1 MLKCFLLSKSCDYL
15 RSKQLCQFWII
26 FLEFSLAICD
36 CLLIIDAIVQRSII
50 PYFTGIS
57 PNEPDW
63 FIMMYPY
70 FWYPFRGIIVTVTI
84 YMMLA
89 ISAERFRAVCY
100 PLSKRHVSK
109 SDTEDKFFGLLD
121 IFSCLLFKKWIIA
134 IFSVTM
140 QIRFGSI
147 GYFSAVKVSEILPI

>member
-1 MLKCFLLSKSCDYL
+1 MSI
-15 RSKQLCQFWII
+15 WII

-36 CLLIIDAIVQRSII
+36 CLLVIDAIVQRSII
-50 PYFTGIS
+50 PYFTSIS
-57 PNEPDW
+57 PTEPNW

-109 SDTEDKFFGLLD
+109 SYMKKKIGLLD
-121 IFSCLLFKKWIIA
+121 IFTFQFNTQNLKYCNS
-134 IFSVTM
+134 IFSHHANT
-140 QIRFGSI
+140 SW
-147 GYFSAVKVSEILPI
+147 